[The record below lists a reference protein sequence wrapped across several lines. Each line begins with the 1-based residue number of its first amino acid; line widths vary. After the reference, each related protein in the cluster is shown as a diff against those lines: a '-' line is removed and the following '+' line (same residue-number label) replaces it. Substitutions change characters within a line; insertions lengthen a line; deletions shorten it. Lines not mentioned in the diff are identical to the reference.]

1 MRAGETGKVSGAVT
15 LLESW
20 SDEEGAMGM
29 SLSRYHPFDGFPLS
43 LRDPSA
49 WATDLFGLRPSF
61 PVDVYEDES
70 SYFVEASLPG
80 MKPAEISVSAT
91 SDTITI
97 HAATEYDD
105 KQEKKAEDKEKKTGA
120 YVRRERYNG
129 EVTRIIELPSA
140 FTPDKI
146 KATYK
151 HGVLSLEIP
160 KTGEGKPTPV
170 EVKVE

>member
-1 MRAGETGKVSGAVT
+1 
-15 LLESW
+15 
-20 SDEEGAMGM
+20 M
-29 SLSRYHPFDGFPLS
+29 SLSRYNPFDGFPLS
-43 LRDPSA
+43 LRDPSG

-70 SYFVEASLPG
+70 SYFIEASLPG
-80 MKPAEISVSAT
+80 MKPAEISVTAT
-91 SDTITI
+91 GDTITI

-105 KQEKKAEDKEKKTGA
+105 KREKPAEEKQAKKAGG
-120 YVRRERYNG
+120 YVRRERYTG
-129 EVTRIIELPSA
+129 EVTRIIELPTA
-140 FTPDKI
+140 FSPDKI

-160 KTGEGKPTPV
+160 KTGEGKPMPI